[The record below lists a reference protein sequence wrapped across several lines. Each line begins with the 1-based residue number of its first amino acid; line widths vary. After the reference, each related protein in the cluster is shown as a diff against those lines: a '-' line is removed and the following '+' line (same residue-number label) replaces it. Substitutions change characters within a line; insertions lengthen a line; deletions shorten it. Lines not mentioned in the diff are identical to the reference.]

1 MRPSFA
7 LRLGSA
13 GLPHLCAVVLYAG
26 LAFAAEAF
34 RVLAPSEPT
43 RSPAVLIVPGCSG
56 FAVRNSVNHYEERA
70 RELQAVGY
78 FVVFVDYL
86 SRRQLTDCGG
96 GRYVT
101 HAQVAADI
109 HEAARWIQA
118 MPGVD
123 PSKIFVIGWS
133 YGAGGVLAALRTLP
147 PESPPL
153 LAKAAMYYPDCRRAM
168 PWSSTNVSGLM
179 LMGAMDQV
187 ALPALCD
194 PVIKAVSPNCLRT
207 VAYPNARHG
216 FDMRGLPERDEFG
229 RLGYDPEAA
238 KASWATVLDF
248 LR

>member
-1 MRPSFA
+1 MRPSPA
-7 LRLGSA
+7 LRPGLA
-13 GLPHLCAVVLYAG
+13 GLPLLCAVVVSAS
-26 LAFAAEAF
+26 LAFAAEPF

-43 RSPAVLIVPGCSG
+43 RRPTVLIVPGCSG

-70 RELQAVGY
+70 RELQALGY

-101 HAQVAADI
+101 HAQVAADV

-118 MPGVD
+118 MPGVN

-194 PVIKAVSPNCLRT
+194 PVIKAVSPNSLRT
-207 VAYPNARHG
+207 VVYPNARHG
-216 FDMRGLPERDEFG
+216 FDIKGLSERDEFG
-229 RLGYDPEAA
+229 RHGYDPEAA

>member
-1 MRPSFA
+1 
-7 LRLGSA
+7 
-13 GLPHLCAVVLYAG
+13 
-26 LAFAAEAF
+26 
-34 RVLAPSEPT
+34 
-43 RSPAVLIVPGCSG
+43 
-56 FAVRNSVNHYEERA
+56 VRNSVNHYEERA

-118 MPGVD
+118 KPDVD

-168 PWSSTNVSGLM
+168 PWSSPSVSALM

-187 ALPALCD
+187 ALPGLCD
-194 PVIKAVSPNCLRT
+194 PVVKAVPPNGLRT
-207 VAYPNARHG
+207 VLYPNARHG

-229 RLGYDPEAA
+229 RLGYDSEAA
-238 KASWATVLDF
+238 KASWGTVLDF